1 VEKGGADVIDPPYF
15 WNNVLLL
22 AVGTLA
28 VRGSIIALSSRIQFS
43 ERARELLS
51 FIPAA
56 ILPAFIA
63 PAVFF
68 HQGRVPEA
76 LGKERFVVLA
86 LAALVCLRTRS
97 TLATVASGL
106 VALYVWTAVVH

>member
-1 VEKGGADVIDPPYF
+1 VTGTPAYYWSNV
-15 WNNVLLL
+15 VLLAL
-22 AVGTLA
+22 GTLA
-28 VRGSIIALSSRIQFS
+28 IRGSIIAISSRVRIPA
-43 ERARELLS
+43 RAQELFT

-68 HQGRVPEA
+68 HQGKAELV

-86 LAALVCLRTRS
+86 LATAVCFRTRS
-97 TLATVASGL
+97 TLATIASGL
-106 VALYVWTAVVH
+106 VALYAVSA